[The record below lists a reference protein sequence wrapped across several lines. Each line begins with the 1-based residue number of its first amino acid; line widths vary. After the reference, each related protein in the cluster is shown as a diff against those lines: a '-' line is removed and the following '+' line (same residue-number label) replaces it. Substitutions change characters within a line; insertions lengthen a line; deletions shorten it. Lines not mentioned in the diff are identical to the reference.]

1 MKKQFTLVLQI
12 GAVFIGTIVGA
23 GLASGQEICQFFTT
37 YGYKSFIGIAICFF
51 IYIVVG
57 SIIIEISIKY
67 KLNSYNEL
75 INLVSPGYFGLVTDI
90 LTGCFLIS
98 SAAIILAGSGALI
111 HQFFGISKWVGII
124 AMSLLAMYTLLRDTK
139 GLIEINSFIVPLLII
154 VIVTIF
160 ILYLLFYKNITVIHI
175 KNIPYS
181 KNMWFLSAIIY
192 GGFNILCCSGV
203 LVPLSK
209 EITNKKI
216 LKKGIVL
223 GSVGLTILSAIINL
237 LLLLNIPYIFQ
248 YEIPL
253 LYIADRFGKIIQI
266 LLLIIIWLEMFS
278 TEVSDIYSVGKTLEQ
293 VFKLTYRKSVIL
305 ILCIAIPI
313 SQIGFVNLIRILYP
327 GFGVIG
333 FIFMIQ
339 CIIFY
344 FLKLNPDK
352 MSNPKIYSNNPK

>member
-1 MKKQFTLVLQI
+1 MKKQFILIFQI
-12 GAVFIGTIVGA
+12 SAVFIGTIVGA

-37 YGYKSFIGIAICFF
+37 YGYRSFMGIALCFF
-51 IYIVVG
+51 IYIIVG
-57 SIIIEISIKY
+57 SIIIELSIQY

-75 INLVSPGYFGLVTDI
+75 ITLVSPGFFGLVTDI

-111 HQFFGISKWVGII
+111 HQFFGISKWFGIL
-124 AMSLLAMYTLLRDTK
+124 AMSILAIYTLLRDTK
-139 GLIEINSFIVPLLII
+139 GLIEINSFIVPLLIT

-160 ILYLLFYKNITVIHI
+160 ILYLVFFKDITMVRI
-175 KNIPYS
+175 KNVPYS
-181 KNMWFLSAIIY
+181 KNMWFLSAAIY

-209 EITNKKI
+209 EMTNKKI
-216 LKKGIVL
+216 LKGGIL
-223 GSVGLTILSAIINL
+223 FGSIGLTILSAIINL

-253 LYIADRFGKIIQI
+253 LYIADRFGRIIQSM
-266 LLLIIIWLEMFS
+266 LLLIIWLEMFS

-293 VFKLTYRKSVIL
+293 VFNLTYKKSVIL
-305 ILCIAIPI
+305 ILCVAIPI
-313 SQIGFVNLIRILYP
+313 SQIGFVNLIRVLYP

-344 FLKLNPDK
+344 FSKLKSDK
-352 MSNPKIYSNNPK
+352 KISPKIYSNNLK